1 MPIPLEETLFIT
13 EMLLTMSKDEP
24 LNSFFD
30 YLGSV
35 SSRDFED
42 LTFNHRVDL
51 LEEAFVVMDVIPSRS
66 KLTSSVEHR
75 RFIGAWI
82 KVMDDHESA
91 VLMPSRNVTDWR
103 HYSTSGPKWLD
114 MMKLRG
120 LLYINEDTR
129 KMRPT
134 KLLRQLAEP
143 TMTTLEM

>member
-1 MPIPLEETLFIT
+1 
-13 EMLLTMSKDEP
+13 MSKSEEP
-24 LNSFFD
+24 INSFFD
-30 YLGSV
+30 YLSSI

-51 LEEAFVVMDVIPSRS
+51 LEEVFVVMDVIPSRS

-82 KVMDDHESA
+82 KVMDDKESA

-120 LLYINEDTR
+120 LIFYNEESR

-134 KLLRQLAEP
+134 KLLRSLSEP
-143 TMTTLEM
+143 TMTATEL

>member
-1 MPIPLEETLFIT
+1 
-13 EMLLTMSKDEP
+13 MSKDEP

-35 SSRDFED
+35 SSRDFDD
-42 LTFNHRVDL
+42 LIFNHRVDL
-51 LEEAFVVMDVIPSRS
+51 IEEAFVVMDVIPSRS

-120 LLYINEDTR
+120 LLFFNEESR

-134 KLLRQLAEP
+134 KLLRSLSEP

>member
-1 MPIPLEETLFIT
+1 MFFTPETLA
-13 EMLLTMSKDEP
+13 TMSKSDEP

-35 SSRDFED
+35 SSKDFDD
-42 LTFNHRVDL
+42 LIFNHRVDL

-134 KLLRQLAEP
+134 KLLRSLSEP
-143 TMTTLEM
+143 TMTATEL

>member
-1 MPIPLEETLFIT
+1 
-13 EMLLTMSKDEP
+13 MSKDEP

-42 LTFNHRVDL
+42 LIFNHRVDL

-120 LLYINEDTR
+120 LIFFNEESR

-134 KLLRQLAEP
+134 KLFRQLAEP
-143 TMTTLEM
+143 TMTATEL